1 MTIACKLWLLAV
13 VCIAFLYQDGPQGNG
28 VLCVKK
34 AKHSYKDNSSG
45 DISSL
50 ENNSDS
56 DSQNIMPYKP
66 AALNLKKSN
75 PELLKKINNITKT
88 SKSSKSKKDPNE
100 DLKNFMSKILTQ
112 SSKINNNKQI
122 DPDKKIHTNEHIR
135 TFSTASCRARR
146 ILENTRG

>member
-1 MTIACKLWLLAV
+1 
-13 VCIAFLYQDGPQGNG
+13 
-28 VLCVKK
+28 
-34 AKHSYKDNSSG
+34 
-45 DISSL
+45 
-50 ENNSDS
+50 
-56 DSQNIMPYKP
+56 MPYKP

-122 DPDKKIHTNEHIR
+122 DPDKVRNFNYHLSVLKV
-135 TFSTASCRARR
+135 
-146 ILENTRG
+146 